1 MRALAIDGKR
11 LLSGATD
18 QTLRVWNLE
27 NVSGTI
33 QPGVSAFVGFNRSNN
48 LLIPTQWVAWTPSG
62 YFSSSPNSEQLIGF
76 HLNRGEDR
84 AADFYA
90 GSRFLKDLY
99 QPQLIKLA
107 YEFGREDVAIS
118 EYEQKSGLT
127 LMKISEL
134 LEPRVYSEKIKQDY

>member
-1 MRALAIDGKR
+1 M
-11 LLSGATD
+11 
-18 QTLRVWNLE
+18 WNLE
-27 NVSGTI
+27 DVSGTI

-48 LLIPTQWVAWTPSG
+48 LLIPTQWVAWTSSG

-90 GSRFLKDLY
+90 GSRFLEDLY

-118 EYEQKSGLT
+118 KLEQEQGVK
-127 LMKISEL
+127 LMKTPEL
-134 LEPRVYSEKIKQDY
+134 LNPE